1 MNDRDS
7 TRSRPRPY
15 RPTTQEVNGLLQR
28 AADHH
33 LGTDFLVNGS
43 LDSVAATFGVHAFTV
58 DAARTVCRDRA
69 EQRAAAART

>member
-1 MNDRDS
+1 MNQRDPTLS
-7 TRSRPRPY
+7 VPTSY
-15 RPTTQEVNGLLQR
+15 RPTAQEVDGLLQR

-58 DAARTVCRDRA
+58 DAARTACRKRA
-69 EQRAAAART
+69 EQRAATART

>member
-1 MNDRDS
+1 MNDRD
-7 TRSRPRPY
+7 PRPY
-15 RPTTQEVNGLLQR
+15 RPTAQEVDVLLQR

-58 DAARTVCRDRA
+58 DAARTVCHDRA
-69 EQRAAAART
+69 KQRAATARP